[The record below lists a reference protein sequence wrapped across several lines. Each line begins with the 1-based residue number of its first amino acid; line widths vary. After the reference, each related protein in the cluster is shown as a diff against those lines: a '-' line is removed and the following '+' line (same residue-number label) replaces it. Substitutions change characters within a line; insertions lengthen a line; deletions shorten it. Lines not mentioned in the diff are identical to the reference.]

1 MILMILLLLFVYIT
15 YDIQS
20 FTIFKKLSYSTII

>member
-1 MILMILLLLFVYIT
+1 MILMILLLFVYIT